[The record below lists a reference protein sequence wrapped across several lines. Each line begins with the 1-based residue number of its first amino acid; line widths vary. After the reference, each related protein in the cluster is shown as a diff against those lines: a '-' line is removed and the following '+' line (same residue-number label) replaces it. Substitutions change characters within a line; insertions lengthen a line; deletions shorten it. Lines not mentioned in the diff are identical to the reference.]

1 MTYIFVTRHQLCVGK
16 KTQVANGMLSE
27 PSFLKCVIGVTKNL
41 AHMRDSGCL
50 SCFFSII
57 LRGKSARGQPTL
69 TTLRMPDVWPLC

>member
-1 MTYIFVTRHQLCVGK
+1 MACFQN
-16 KTQVANGMLSE
+16 QV
-27 PSFLKCVIGVTKNL
+27 FLKCVIGVMKNL

-69 TTLRMPDVWPLC
+69 TTLRMSDVWPLC